1 MRLLYQRSFRFADT
15 LLAKQYHS
23 EQGTAEVDRILQEP
37 GSQYLISRLL
47 TVEMQSVFTMKVR
60 TQVITLS
67 DLQQLQAR
75 VAHDLGTRRF
85 QVLRMLQGHFQEE
98 VIQL

>member
-1 MRLLYQRSFRFADT
+1 
-15 LLAKQYHS
+15 
-23 EQGTAEVDRILQEP
+23 
-37 GSQYLISRLL
+37 
-47 TVEMQSVFTMKVR
+47 MQSVFTMKVR